1 MSGVPAVPDF
11 EDEDHRT
18 LSPADIVP
26 FKRRTDDGEQKPPQL
41 PFIDMRA
48 WDDCAVP
55 EQDWVVRDRLPRR
68 QTTLFSG
75 EGAIGKSTTM
85 LYLSAACALGRDWL
99 GTCPVMGPALF
110 IDAEDEEAVVHRR
123 LASVVKH
130 YDVRYADLIKGGL
143 HLVSLAGQD
152 AVLATTSRGGKMEP
166 TPLYNLISQACSD
179 IRPVVIG
186 MASSA
191 NFFAG
196 NEINRS
202 EVQQFVGMLTKLAI
216 IANGS
221 LVLLTHPSLTGAHTD
236 SGLSGSTAWHASV
249 RARFYMRSVKNE
261 VEDEA
266 EPSDLRE
273 IVFKK
278 SNYGRLSENIVL
290 EWRDGMFLPKPGMS
304 SPIEHAA
311 ADAKVEAAFLA
322 LLRRYSSE
330 GRTVGHKKGPSY
342 APALFA
348 GSPEA
353 TAAHITS
360 KMFEAAM
367 ERLFQSKA
375 IFTQQYGRPS
385 RPYFQIVSSAPPS
398 AVPKS
403 KFQIVGLT
411 DERCERC
418 SDGGGVYLM
427 RDPFRGVAS
436 HALHERCASAFFE
449 CDAEEPP

>member
-1 MSGVPAVPDF
+1 MLPMSGASAVPDF
-11 EDEDHRT
+11 DDE
-18 LSPADIVP
+18 
-26 FKRRTDDGEQKPPQL
+26 GPPEGFRSLAEPKVVALRPVRL
-41 PFIDMRA
+41 PFINMQT
-48 WDDCAVP
+48 WDACPVP

-85 LYLSAACALGRDWL
+85 LYLSAACTLGRDWL
-99 GTCPVMGPALF
+99 GTCPEMGPALF
-110 IDAEDEEAVVHRR
+110 IDAEDEETVIHRR

-130 YDVRYADLIKGGL
+130 YNVRYSDLIDGGL

-152 AVLATTSRGGKMEP
+152 AVLATTTRGGRVEP
-166 TPLYNLISQACSD
+166 TPLYNLIYQACAD
-179 IRPVVIG
+179 IKPVTIG

-249 RARFYMRSVKNE
+249 RARFYMRSVKS
-261 VEDEA
+261 EDEG
-266 EPSDLRE
+266 EPDTSDLRE

-278 SNYGRLSENIVL
+278 SNYGPLSDTIVL
-290 EWRDGMFLPKPGMS
+290 EWRDGMFLPKSGMS
-304 SPIEHAA
+304 SGPIEQAA
-311 ADAKVEAAFLA
+311 AAAKVDAMFLS

-330 GRTVGHKKGPSY
+330 GRRVGHNKGPSY

-353 TAAHITS
+353 KAATITG

-385 RPYFQIVSSAPPS
+385 RPYFQIVTTSPAP
-398 AVPKS
+398 
-403 KFQIVGLT
+403 T
-411 DERCERC
+411 
-418 SDGGGVYLM
+418 GGPNDRQSPL
-427 RDPFRGVAS
+427 
-436 HALHERCASAFFE
+436 L
-449 CDAEEPP
+449 